1 MEFTSARAKVSAT
14 ETGPG
19 ADPQNTMGAG
29 AERSVVLPSPYRRPL
44 FRVQALPPGPRSSKI
59 MAEASIRPRTQGPQ
73 MTDSSRIHRPP
84 RHPWRVGLP
93 LLLLALLPS
102 ACVKKSTHQQALDEL
117 AAARE
122 GRTATE
128 AEMASELERR
138 DQRELRLREQIEDLE
153 EEIAGLIEDL
163 GSSRRETLRR
173 EEDLNEVRLEAQ
185 RLQTLLSAR
194 GAQAQQ
200 LQSRL
205 DQLAAVEEEIRERNA
220 IYEEVL
226 SRFRSLI
233 DAGRLSVSIARGR
246 MVINLPQ
253 DILFA
258 SGSAD
263 LGADGRGTLAEV
275 AGVLAEF
282 TDRRFQV
289 EGHTDDRPIS
299 TAQFPSNWE
308 LSAARALSVVKLLVS
323 NGVSAENLSG
333 AGYGEFQP
341 VATNE
346 TPGGRR
352 LNRRIEIVM
361 LPNLDVIANES
372 RGG

>member
-1 MEFTSARAKVSAT
+1 MVSMKMVRRLV
-14 ETGPG
+14 GLWLL
-19 ADPQNTMGAG
+19 
-29 AERSVVLPSPYRRPL
+29 VLP
-44 FRVQALPPGPRSSKI
+44 A
-59 MAEASIRPRTQGPQ
+59 
-73 MTDSSRIHRPP
+73 
-84 RHPWRVGLP
+84 
-93 LLLLALLPS
+93 
-102 ACVKKSTHQQALDEL
+102 ACVKKSTHENALDQLAEARARSEEL
-117 AAARE
+117 DQRM
-122 GRTATE
+122 AT
-128 AEMASELERR
+128 ELERR
-138 DQRELRLREQIEDLE
+138 DHRELRLRDQLDDLQAEIDRLIEELGIAERENLRTE
-153 EEIAGLIEDL
+153 EE
-163 GSSRRETLRR
+163 
-173 EEDLNEVRLEAQ
+173 LNEVRLEAQ

-200 LQSRL
+200 LQARL
-205 DQLAAVEEEIRERNA
+205 DQLAAVEQEIRERNQ

-226 SRFRSLI
+226 TRFRSLI

-263 LGADGRGTLAEV
+263 LGADGRRVLAEV
-275 AGVLAEF
+275 AEVLADIE
-282 TDRRFQV
+282 DRRFQV

-308 LSAARALSVVKLLVS
+308 LSAARALSVVKLLVN
-323 NGVSAENLSG
+323 NGVPAENLSG

-346 TPGGRR
+346 TTEGRR

-361 LPNLDVIANES
+361 LPNLDVIANANPL
-372 RGG
+372 GQG